1 LLPTDPMN
9 TENLYR
15 HAYHGASI
23 TNRSVLVTGGA
34 GFIGSNIVTYL
45 LYHGVGKVRVL
56 DNLSN
61 GFRRNLEPF
70 MHLPNFEFMEGDI
83 TNVEDCNRACEGMH
97 VLTHQAA
104 LGSVPRSIKNP
115 LATSDANT
123 TGFLNVLVAARD
135 AGIQRIVYAS
145 SSSVYGDNTDS
156 PKREE
161 KIGNPLSPYAV
172 TKLSNELYAS
182 VFAMHY
188 NMELIGLRYFNV
200 YGPNQD
206 PNGPYAAAIPL
217 FMNALLFNKQSVIYG
232 DGEQTR
238 DFTFVENAV
247 QANIRA
253 LFTDNKEAVNKVYNV
268 AVGESIS
275 VNNLYD
281 TLANLTGSN
290 VRPQHMPERKGD
302 IRNSLADISKSKN
315 LLGYSPNYLLKDGLE
330 ITVHWF
336 RNAFNHV

>member
-1 LLPTDPMN
+1 MSAN
-9 TENLYR
+9 IFNK
-15 HAYHGASI
+15 AYHTSPLSAV
-23 TNRSVLVTGGA
+23 SVLVTGGA
-34 GFIGSNIVTYL
+34 GFIGSNIVEYL
-45 LYHGVGKVRVL
+45 LQHGVGKVRVL

-61 GFRRNLEPF
+61 GFRRNLELF
-70 MHLPNFEFMEGDI
+70 ENHSSFEFMEGDI
-83 TNVEDCNRACEGMH
+83 TNPEDCARACAGMD

-115 LATSDANT
+115 IATSDANT
-123 TGFLNVLVAARD
+123 TGFLNVLIAARD
-135 AGIQRIVYAS
+135 AGVKRVVYAS

-161 KIGNPLSPYAV
+161 KTGNPLSPYAV
-172 TKLSNELYAS
+172 SKITNELYAS

-188 NMELIGLRYFNV
+188 QMELIGLRYFNV

-253 LFTDNKEAVNKVYNV
+253 LFTHNPEAVNKVYNV

-275 VNNLYD
+275 VNKLYE
-281 TLANLTGSN
+281 TLANLTGSS
-290 VRPQHMPERKGD
+290 VKPAYYPERKGD
-302 IRNSLADISKSKN
+302 IRNSLADISRART
-315 LLGYSPNYLLKDGLE
+315 LLGYEPRYFLADGLK
-330 ITVHWF
+330 ITTDWF
-336 RNAFNHV
+336 RNAFTHA